1 MTERDR
7 ERVRFILADRTH
19 LGQEPSHHESHLL
32 LRRGPLPHDGKL
44 HFRGRVLVDGGSA
57 LAGGQEDHPPDVPD
71 LESGQGALPDER
83 RLHGDLVGLELVEDP
98 EESVVDGEETVGE
111 RKGGARG
118 DHAGAL
124 VVDASPVEE
133 EEPEAGDAA
142 PGIDTENPDG
152 PRGRRDTPDIRRRDT
167 RGCRRRDARDFR
179 RREAGD
185 SLALPPVAI
194 RASRGGPR

>member
-19 LGQEPSHHESHLL
+19 LGQEPSHHEGHLL
-32 LRRGPLPHDGKL
+32 LGRGPLPHDSKL
-44 HFRGRVLVDGGSA
+44 HLRGRVLVDGGSP
-57 LAGGQEDHPPDVPD
+57 LAGGQEDDPPHVPD
-71 LESGQGALPDER
+71 LERGQGALPHEG
-83 RLHGDLVGLELVEDP
+83 RLHGDLVGLELVQDP
-98 EESVVDGEETVGE
+98 EESVVDGEEAVGE

-118 DHAGAL
+118 DHAGTL
-124 VVDASPVEE
+124 VADAGPVEE

-152 PRGRRDTPDIRRRDT
+152 PRGGRDTPDI
-167 RGCRRRDARDFR
+167 R

-185 SLALPPVAI
+185 SLALPPAI
-194 RASRGGPR
+194 RASRGGPS